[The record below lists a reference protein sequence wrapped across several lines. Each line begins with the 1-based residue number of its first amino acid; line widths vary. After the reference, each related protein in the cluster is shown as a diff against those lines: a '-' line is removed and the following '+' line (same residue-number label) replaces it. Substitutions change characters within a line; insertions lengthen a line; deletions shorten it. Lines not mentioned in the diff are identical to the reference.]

1 MVDRT
6 THVTLWEADYNNN
19 IINQLGAKM
28 HIITWTNP
36 SGYNRQIKLKAE
48 QITAVIELCKTLQ
61 NEKIN
66 YKHIF
71 LD

>member
-1 MVDRT
+1 
-6 THVTLWEADYNNN
+6 
-19 IINQLGAKM
+19 M

-36 SGYNRQIKLKAE
+36 AGYDRKIELRADQIS
-48 QITAVIELCKTLQ
+48 AVLELCKTLQ

-66 YKHIF
+66 YHHVF

>member
-1 MVDRT
+1 
-6 THVTLWEADYNNN
+6 
-19 IINQLGAKM
+19 M

-36 SGYNRQIKLKAE
+36 AGYDRKVKLKAA

-66 YKHIF
+66 YSHIF